1 MPSAFSTRSLRR
13 DPGGGRLEL
22 RELISA
28 PESVDTYDG
37 FGIIGFHGVEMRFYR
52 ARVTTPND
60 DHGII
65 HFLVEEDS
73 GRSIEKVAF
82 DILDAPFL
90 SPRFDSPLHEMV
102 DHADLT
108 ELDKETFA
116 RTRGTRIPSELP
128 GMTFWWMR

>member
-1 MPSAFSTRSLRR
+1 MTVLASSAFM
-13 DPGGGRLEL
+13 
-22 RELISA
+22 
-28 PESVDTYDG
+28 ESK
-37 FGIIGFHGVEMRFYR
+37 MRFYR

-90 SPRFDSPLHEMV
+90 SHDSTLRCTKWWTM
-102 DHADLT
+102 
-108 ELDKETFA
+108 
-116 RTRGTRIPSELP
+116 RT
-128 GMTFWWMR
+128 